1 MNVKIKCLILFLFNM
16 FNSFVL
22 IGQTNDYIQLS
33 RFYEKSGNYLEAIRL
48 MKIVAEQEK
57 DTEYYID
64 DIATIAYYY
73 SVTSEIDSII
83 RYNIK
88 LQELATN
95 LIDSNDSIAEE
106 YFQSSAW
113 NYYRSNQ
120 YILAVDAAEKVLSL
134 RENVYGV
141 ASFKWFEW
149 IGVMG
154 YEAFMFDDL
163 DGMKKYCLTELN
175 AAENYYGINSD
186 YFKGVIS
193 SVRAYAHQLVS
204 FFPQFTAMWIEPYY
218 QKICEADILP
228 EFQYEF
234 EIILLNAYILMDDLK
249 SASVYSDKLEKK
261 ARFDKDIALEDKVRL
276 FLKSAY
282 YDLQIGDDINARLK
296 VNNGW
301 DLLQKENISPSITL
315 LIDKHIIERDLRID
329 VTGCPKMD
337 SEWIIETATHII
349 NSNIENDETIAFFYE
364 SRAYAHQYDGN
375 YEQAINDLKSA
386 IALVPL
392 DSRKIKLAQIYLG
405 KGDYEEA
412 ESMYIALYNDSTIL
426 DIQKHCIESDMVAL
440 YWEWKKIS
448 KLESFLESNFKN
460 MKSEVRR
467 AFSFM
472 NENEREIFLTKS
484 LLGSTIYYDLYTA
497 YSNEKL
503 QWGVGNEY
511 AYNLALVQKGLL
523 LSTTNDIDNILKK
536 APKSMDSLIEKYEKL
551 KIIDIEDPLGRDFA
565 KDVRVELMKYVVEQP
580 EFLSQLDYTW
590 EDVRKSLS
598 NGDVAIEFINLCG
611 MRPGE
616 NIETAKPSLGALIL
630 RESDTSPIFVNLGAV
645 DYIDSLFGYTE
656 YGEKFNDIIYSGDE
670 KQKLYKKI
678 WEPLLP
684 YIEGCNNIF
693 YSPTGVL
700 YEINLDFIGKD
711 DYDMICDS
719 LNLYRLSST
728 RELCEQNKS
737 KPKNDAIL
745 YGDIAYSIDIPN
757 LEDYPISKY
766 RSTTRDGF
774 TPLKGTSV
782 EIDSI
787 AFEFIAHN
795 YDNHS
800 FVQDFATESSFRALS
815 GNPPAIIHL
824 ATHGFYYSEESIIDE
839 LQHANY
845 IAFQWMK
852 PELYHSGL
860 ALSGAQNTWVNNT
873 AEESYFGKYYD
884 MDQNNDG
891 ILLSAEIASL
901 DLSNVDLVVLSAC
914 ETALGRIKTDGVYG
928 LQRAFKLAGVNSII
942 MSLWKVDDDAT
953 QILMTSFYKN
963 YLGGMSKRE
972 ALLKAQNDVR
982 KTPGYEDPYYW
993 AAFVLLDGLN

>member
-1 MNVKIKCLILFLFNM
+1 MNVKISHFIFLFV
-16 FNSFVL
+16 FNVSVISTL
-22 IGQTNDYIQLS
+22 IGQTDNYIQLAQS
-33 RFYEKSGNYLEAIRL
+33 YEKSGNYSEAIRI

-57 DTEYYID
+57 DTDYYID
-64 DIATIAYYY
+64 DIATIAGYY
-73 SVTSEIDSII
+73 SKTNEIDSIVF
-83 RYNIK
+83 YNAK
-88 LQELATN
+88 LQELVLN
-95 LIDSNDSIAEE
+95 SNHLDVSIVEE
-106 YFQSSAW
+106 YIQFTAW
-113 NYYRSNQ
+113 NYYQTNQ
-120 YILAVDAAEKVLSL
+120 YVLAVEAAEMTLLL
-134 RENVYGV
+134 REKIYGK
-141 ASFKWFEW
+141 ASYEWFQW
-149 IGVMG
+149 IGIMG
-154 YEAFMFDDL
+154 YQSFVFNDL
-163 DGMKKYCLTELN
+163 ERMKEYCWTELN
-175 AAENYYGINSD
+175 VAENYYGINSE
-186 YFKGVIS
+186 YFKGVVS
-193 SVRAYAHQLVS
+193 SVRGYAHQLINT
-204 FFPQFTAMWIEPYY
+204 FPRFTIIWIEPYY
-218 QKICEADILP
+218 QKICESNILP
-228 EFQYEF
+228 KFQYEF
-234 EIILLNAYILMDDLK
+234 EIILLNACILMDDLK
-249 SASVYSDKLEKK
+249 SASVYSDKLESK

-282 YDLQIGDDINARLK
+282 YDLQIGDDINTRLK

-301 DLLQKENISPSITL
+301 DLLQKENLSPSIAL
-315 LIDKHIIERDLRID
+315 LIDRHIIERDLRID

-375 YEQAINDLKSA
+375 YENAINDLKSA

-412 ESMYIALYNDSTIL
+412 ESMYLALYNDSTIL

-440 YWEWKKIS
+440 YWEWGKIS

-551 KIIDIEDPLGRDFA
+551 KVLEDPFGRDFA
-565 KDVRVELMKYVVEQP
+565 KDVRFKLMKYVVAQP
-580 EFLSQLDYTW
+580 EFLGQLEYTW
-590 EDVRKSLS
+590 TDVRNSLS
-598 NGDVAIEFINLCG
+598 SRDVAIEFVNLWG
-611 MRPGE
+611 VKPG
-616 NIETAKPSLGALIL
+616 NWTTSKPSLGALIL
-630 RESDTSPIFVNLGAV
+630 RKSDTSPIFVNLGAV
-645 DYIDSLFGYTE
+645 DYIDSLFGYIE

-728 RELCEQNKS
+728 RELCEQVKS

-757 LEDYPISKY
+757 LDNYTKSKY

-787 AFEFIAHN
+787 ISEFAAYN
-795 YDNHS
+795 YNNLS
-800 FVQDFATESSFRALS
+800 FVQNFATEESFRALS
-815 GNPPAIIHL
+815 GNCPAIIHL

-839 LQHANY
+839 LKHANY

-860 ALSGAQNTWVNNT
+860 ALSGAQNTWVNNIT
-873 AEESYFGKYYD
+873 EEFDFGKYYD

-901 DLSNVDLVVLSAC
+901 DLSGVDLVVLSAC

-942 MSLWKVDDDAT
+942 MSLWKVDDEAT
-953 QILMTSFYKN
+953 RMLMTSFYKN

-972 ALLKAQNDVR
+972 ALLGAQKKVR
-982 KTPGYEDPYYW
+982 ETPGYEDPYNW